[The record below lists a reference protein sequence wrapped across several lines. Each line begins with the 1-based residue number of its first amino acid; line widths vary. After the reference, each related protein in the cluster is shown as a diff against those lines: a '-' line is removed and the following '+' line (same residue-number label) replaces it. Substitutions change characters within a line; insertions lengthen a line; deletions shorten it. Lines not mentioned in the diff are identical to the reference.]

1 MKEVVT
7 LAWKEP
13 TSNIED
19 EYLSSLLLD
28 KILTHYIE
36 FRVFVFTKKTIE
48 IYKEEK
54 RKYVNKSKSLRN
66 KLQNELYLVYYLPL
80 LLY

>member
-13 TSNIED
+13 TSNIKD

-28 KILTHYIE
+28 KILTYYIE

-54 RKYVNKSKSLRN
+54 RKYVDKSKSLRN